1 MSDQGPGN
9 TELPTRRR
17 ALGIGALAVTGAAL
31 AACGRSAPT
40 GAGPAP
46 GGKSG
51 KPKHGGTV
59 RLVATTGSSSDN
71 LDPAKELDAFSG
83 FSTGLLYDTLLRTD
97 ADLNEFPRLASS
109 YSASPDAA
117 VWTFRIRD
125 GVKFHNGAKLTS
137 RDVAYTLKRS
147 LDPKLGS
154 GGLGL
159 LEPYLDVS
167 GIATPDPTTL
177 KLTLKSP
184 NAFLPQILA
193 QAYFGVLPEGTTTN
207 LGIGT
212 AAFKLKSYSAS
223 LQNMEVVRFDD
234 YWQPGLPYLDG
245 ITMTTVDDDATRVQT
260 LVSGQADAIIAVP
273 PSAVSQLTGKVAPL
287 TIKSGVWY
295 NFCALKQGPYANPM
309 VIEALKYAQDR
320 QKILDIISP
329 GVNVLSAD
337 VPIPPEDPFYP
348 AGLKPRPY
356 DPDKAKFLLKRAG
369 FPDGLTT
376 QLWGFPGIQLNEAV
390 AYRQTAAAAG
400 IKVQTMSAPIATYY
414 NDIWLKKP
422 FVTDQW
428 PRVHSS
434 VALSQQFFAKSP
446 TNECNFDN
454 PHFEGLVNAAL
465 KTTNVAQQKRLMGDA
480 LEIVN
485 DTAGSFSPGWAA
497 YYFGV
502 SNSLK
507 DIFVTEAGGVD
518 LYMDHAYFA

>member
-1 MSDQGPGN
+1 M
-9 TELPTRRR
+9 
-17 ALGIGALAVTGAAL
+17 GALAVTGAAL
-31 AACGRSAPT
+31 AACGRSPST
-40 GAGPAP
+40 GAGPATNTKP
-46 GGKSG
+46 G
-51 KPKHGGTV
+51 KPKRGGTV

-83 FSTGLLYDTLLRTD
+83 FSTGLLYDTLLRVD
-97 ADLNEFPRLASS
+97 ADLNETPRLASA
-109 YSASPDAA
+109 YSATPDAS

-137 RDVAYTLKRS
+137 RDIAYTLKRS
-147 LDPKLGS
+147 LDPKVGS

-159 LEPYLDVS
+159 LSPYLTPS
-167 GIATPDPTTL
+167 GISTPDATTL
-177 KLTLKSP
+177 KLTLTSP

-193 QAYFGVLPEGTTTN
+193 QAYFGVLPDGATTFGVGTS
-207 LGIGT
+207 
-212 AAFKLKSYSAS
+212 AFKLKSFSTS

-234 YWQPGLPYLDG
+234 YWLSGLPYLDG
-245 ITMTTVDDDATRVQT
+245 VTMTTVDDDATRVQT

-273 PSAVSQLTGKVAPL
+273 PSAISQLTGKVAPL

-295 NFCALKQGPYANPM
+295 NFCALKQGPYANPL

-329 GVNVLSAD
+329 GVNVVSAD
-337 VPIPPEDPFYP
+337 VPIPPDDPFYP
-348 AGLKPRPY
+348 AGLAPRPY
-356 DPDKAKFLLKRAG
+356 DPDKAKSLLKRAG
-369 FPDGLTT
+369 FDKGLDA

-400 IKVQTMSAPIATYY
+400 VNVQPMSAPIATYY

-428 PRVHSS
+428 PRVHAS

-454 PHFEGLVNAAL
+454 PHMEDLVNSAL
-465 KTTNVAQQKRLMGDA
+465 RTTDVATQKRLMGDA
-480 LEIVN
+480 LEIIN
-485 DTAGSFSPGWAA
+485 DTAGSFSPGWTA